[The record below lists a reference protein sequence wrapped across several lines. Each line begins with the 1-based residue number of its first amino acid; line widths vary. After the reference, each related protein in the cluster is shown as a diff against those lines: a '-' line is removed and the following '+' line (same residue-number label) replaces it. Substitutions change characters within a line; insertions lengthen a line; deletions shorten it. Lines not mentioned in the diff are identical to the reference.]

1 MGPVVGVAVGQA
13 LSRGPAPAAV
23 VASSTVLAYR
33 SLSALVFRD
42 AQISLLAGRA
52 LPGPDAETSWND
64 LAFALPA
71 NADKAYCKRKQP
83 RIKEALGEAALIWE
97 AE

>member
-1 MGPVVGVAVGQA
+1 MSCRSEVPH
-13 LSRGPAPAAV
+13 RPRHDRF
-23 VASSTVLAYR
+23 SSTRPGITQHLNA
-33 SLSALVFRD
+33 S
-42 AQISLLAGRA
+42 QISLLAGRA
-52 LPGPDAETSWND
+52 LPGPDAEASWND